1 MTTTPVNRIPQPT
14 RAQAAAWELGAFLR
28 HVDYLLL
35 LGAGGLVAYGL
46 WVLESVTRN
55 DIAGDPDYYVYRQL
69 IYVAAGGLLLALT
82 TAVNPDLYRRLRV
95 PFYGTAL
102 VLLLSVFALAEEVR
116 GSKRWIEI
124 GFFNFQPSELGK
136 LALIFALAGFVAE
149 RRHRMNEWKTT
160 LGIVGIAL
168 PLTALVFKEPDFG
181 TSLVYGACVLGA
193 LFFGGTPWRHLAV
206 LGIIAALVAGAL
218 LWFLPSAGLE
228 VLEPYQR
235 DRLIGFVDPDI
246 DPSGSTYNVNQSIT
260 AVGSG
265 GLDGRGVAQAT
276 QTRFNYLPEH
286 STDFIFSSLAEQRGF
301 LGAAIL
307 LLLYAVIIWRG
318 VKIVAVARDLF
329 SAVVAGSIVFAL
341 LIQLFINVGMTIGI
355 APVTGIPLP
364 LVSYGGSSLITT
376 LVMIGILESVHV
388 RGRLAGLR

>member
-1 MTTTPVNRIPQPT
+1 VATPVNRIPQPT

-35 LGAGGLVAYGL
+35 LAAGALVAYGL
-46 WVLESVTRN
+46 WALESVTRN

-69 IYVAAGGLLLALT
+69 IYVAVGGLLLALT
-82 TAVNPDLYRRLRV
+82 MAVNPDVYRRLRI
-95 PFYGTAL
+95 PFYGVSL
-102 VLLLSVFALAEEVR
+102 VLLLSVFVLAEEVR

-136 LALIFALAGFVAE
+136 LALIFTLAGFVAD
-149 RRHRMNEWKTT
+149 RRHRMNEWRTT
-160 LGIVGIAL
+160 LGIVAIAV

-206 LGIIAALVAGAL
+206 LGIAAGLFAGAL
-218 LWFLPSAGLE
+218 LWFLPSAGVE

-235 DRLIGFVDPDI
+235 DRLIGFVDPDV
-246 DPSGSTYNVNQSIT
+246 DPSGSTYNVNQSIIG
-260 AVGSG
+260 VGSG
-265 GLDGRGVAQAT
+265 GLDGRGVANAT

-301 LGAAIL
+301 LGATIL
-307 LLLYAVIIWRG
+307 LVLYAIIIWRG
-318 VKIVAVARDLF
+318 VKIIAVARDLF

-364 LVSYGGSSLITT
+364 LVSYGGSSLIIT
-376 LVMIGILESVHV
+376 LLMVGILEAIHI
-388 RGRLAGLR
+388 RGRLDFAR

>member
-1 MTTTPVNRIPQPT
+1 MATPVNRIPQPT
-14 RAQAAAWELGAFLR
+14 RSQAAAWELGAFLR

-35 LGAGGLVAYGL
+35 FAAGGLVAYGL

-55 DIAGDPDYYVYRQL
+55 DIPGDPDYYVYRQL

-82 TAVNPDLYRRLRV
+82 TAVNPEAYRRLRI
-95 PFYGTAL
+95 PFYAASL
-102 VLLLSVFALAEEVR
+102 VLLLSVFVLAEEVR

-136 LALIFALAGFVAE
+136 LALIFTLAGFVAE
-149 RRHRMNEWKTT
+149 RRHRMNEWRTT
-160 LGIVGIAL
+160 LGIVAIAL

-206 LGIIAALVAGAL
+206 LGVIAALFAGAL
-218 LWFLPSAGLE
+218 LWFLPSAGVE

-235 DRLIGFVDPDI
+235 DRLIGFVDPDV
-246 DPSGSTYNVNQSIT
+246 DPSGSTYNVNQSIIG
-260 AVGSG
+260 VGSG
-265 GLDGRGVAQAT
+265 GLDGGGVANAT

-301 LGAAIL
+301 LGATIL
-307 LLLYAVIIWRG
+307 LILYALIIWRG
-318 VKIVAVARDLF
+318 VKIIAVARDLF

-376 LVMIGILESVHV
+376 LVMIGILEAIRV
-388 RGRLAGLR
+388 RGRLDGVR

>member
-1 MTTTPVNRIPQPT
+1 VATPVNRIPQPT

-35 LGAGGLVAYGL
+35 LAASALVAYGL

-55 DIAGDPDYYVYRQL
+55 DIPGDPDYYVYRQL
-69 IYVAAGGLLLALT
+69 IYVAVGGLLFALA
-82 TAVNPDLYRRLRV
+82 TAVNPEVYRRLRI
-95 PFYGTAL
+95 PLYATSL
-102 VLLLSVFALAEEVR
+102 VLLLSVFVLAEEVR

-136 LALIFALAGFVAE
+136 LALIFTLAGFVAE

-160 LGIVGIAL
+160 LGIVAIAL
-168 PLTALVFKEPDFG
+168 PLTVLVFKEPDFG

-206 LGIIAALVAGAL
+206 LGIVAALVAGAL
-218 LWFLPSAGLE
+218 LWFLPSAGVE

-235 DRLIGFVDPDI
+235 DRLIGFVDPDV

-276 QTRFNYLPEH
+276 QTRFDYLPEH

-301 LGAAIL
+301 LGATIL
-307 LLLYAVIIWRG
+307 LVLYAIIIWRG
-318 VKIVAVARDLF
+318 IKIVAVGRDLF

-364 LVSYGGSSLITT
+364 LVSYGGSSLIAT
-376 LVMIGILESVHV
+376 LLMIGILEAIHV
-388 RGRLAGLR
+388 RGRLDTAR

>member
-1 MTTTPVNRIPQPT
+1 MATPVNRIPQPT
-14 RAQAAAWELGAFLR
+14 RAQAAAWELGSFLR

-35 LGAGGLVAYGL
+35 LAAGALVAYGL

-55 DIAGDPDYYVYRQL
+55 DIPGDPDYYVYRQI
-69 IYVAAGGLLLALT
+69 IYVVAGGLLLALAM
-82 TAVNPDLYRRLRV
+82 AVNPDVYRRLRIPV
-95 PFYGTAL
+95 YGVSL
-102 VLLLSVFALAEEVR
+102 VLLLSVFVLAEEVR

-149 RRHRMNEWKTT
+149 RRHRMDEWRTT
-160 LGIVGIAL
+160 LGIVAIAL

-206 LGIIAALVAGAL
+206 LGIVAGLFAGAL

-235 DRLIGFVDPDI
+235 DRLIGFVDPDV
-246 DPSGSTYNVNQSIT
+246 DPSGSTYNVNQSIIG
-260 AVGSG
+260 VGSG
-265 GLDGRGVAQAT
+265 GLDGRGIANAT

-301 LGAAIL
+301 LGATIL
-307 LLLYAVIIWRG
+307 LVLYAMIIWRG
-318 VKIVAVARDLF
+318 VKIIAVARDLF

-364 LVSYGGSSLITT
+364 LVSYGGSSLIIT
-376 LVMIGILESVHV
+376 LLMVGILEAIHI
-388 RGRLAGLR
+388 RGRLDFAR

>member
-1 MTTTPVNRIPQPT
+1 MATPVTRVAQPT
-14 RAQAAAWELGAFLR
+14 RFQAAAWELGSFLR

-35 LGAGGLVAYGL
+35 LATGALVAYGL

-55 DIAGDPDYYVYRQL
+55 DVPGDPEYFVFRQT
-69 IYVAAGGLLLALT
+69 IYVVVGGVLLALI
-82 TAVNPDLYRRLRV
+82 AAIDPSSYKRVRWPLY
-95 PFYGTAL
+95 GIAL
-102 VLLLSVFALAEEVR
+102 VLLVAVFVLAEEVR
-116 GSKRWIEI
+116 GSRRWIQI

-136 LALIFALAGFVAE
+136 IALVIVLAGFIAE
-149 RRHRMNEWKTT
+149 RRQRVGEWGTT
-160 LGIVGIAL
+160 LGIIGIAA
-168 PLTALVFKEPDFG
+168 PLLVLVFKEPDFG
-181 TSLVYGACVLGA
+181 TTLIYSAIVIGA
-193 LFFGGTPWRHLAV
+193 LFFGGTRWRHLAV
-206 LGIIAALVAGAL
+206 LGVIAGLVAGAI

-235 DRLIGFVDPDI
+235 ERLTGFVDPDI

-265 GLDGRGVAQAT
+265 GFDGRGEANAT

-286 STDFIFSSLAEQRGF
+286 STDFVFSSLAEQRGF
-301 LGAAIL
+301 VGASIL

-318 VKIVAVARDLF
+318 TKIIAVAKDLY
-329 SAVVAGSIVFAL
+329 SAVLAGTIVFAL

-364 LVSYGGSSLITT
+364 LVSYGGSSLLTT
-376 LVMIGILESVHV
+376 LILIGMLEAVHI
-388 RGRLAGLR
+388 RGRLAGAR

>member
-1 MTTTPVNRIPQPT
+1 MATPVTRVQQPT
-14 RAQAAAWELGAFLR
+14 RLQAAAWELGAVLR

-35 LGAGGLVAYGL
+35 LATGGLLAYGL
-46 WVLESVTRN
+46 WVLETVTRN
-55 DIAGDPDYYVYRQL
+55 DVPGDPEYYVFRQL
-69 IYVAAGGLLLALT
+69 IYVVVGVLLLAAAAL
-82 TAVNPDLYRRLRV
+82 VDPNSYRRVRWPLFGV
-95 PFYGTAL
+95 SL
-102 VLLLSVFALAEEVR
+102 VMLLAVLVIADEVR

-124 GFFNFQPSELGK
+124 GFFNFQPSEVGK
-136 LALIFALAGFVAE
+136 VALVIVLASFVAE
-149 RRHRMNEWKTT
+149 RRHRIREWGTT
-160 LGIVGIAL
+160 LGIIGLAA
-168 PLTALVFKEPDFG
+168 PLMVLVFKEPDFG
-181 TSLVYGACVLGA
+181 TTLIYAAIAVGA

-206 LGIIAALVAGAL
+206 LAVLATLVAGAI

-235 DRLIGFVDPDI
+235 ERLVGFVDPDI

-265 GLDGRGVAQAT
+265 GFDGRGEANAT
-276 QTRFNYLPEH
+276 QTKFNYLPEH

-301 LGAAIL
+301 VGAAIL

-318 VKIVAVARDLF
+318 TKIIAVAKDLY
-329 SAVVAGSIVFAL
+329 SAILAGTIVFAL

-364 LVSYGGSSLITT
+364 LISYGGSSLLTT
-376 LVMIGILESVHV
+376 LVLIGMLEAVHI
-388 RGRLAGLR
+388 RGRLAGTR

>member
-1 MTTTPVNRIPQPT
+1 MATPVTRVEQPT
-14 RAQAAAWELGAFLR
+14 RFQAVAWELGSFLR

-35 LGAGGLVAYGL
+35 LATAGLTTYGL

-55 DIAGDPDYYVYRQL
+55 DVPGDPDYFASRQM
-69 IYVAAGGLLLALT
+69 IYVAVGGVLLA
-82 TAVNPDLYRRLRV
+82 AVAAINPTSYKRVRWPLYAL
-95 PFYGTAL
+95 AL
-102 VLLLSVFALAEEVR
+102 VLLVAVFVLAEEVR
-116 GSKRWIEI
+116 GSRRWIQI

-136 LALIFALAGFVAE
+136 IALVIVLAGFIAE
-149 RRHRMNEWKTT
+149 RRQRVGDWRTT
-160 LGIVGIAL
+160 LGVIGIAA
-168 PLTALVFKEPDFG
+168 PLMVLVFKEPDFG
-181 TSLVYGACVLGA
+181 TTLIYAAIVIGA
-193 LFFGGTPWRHLAV
+193 LFFGGTRWRHLAV
-206 LGIIAALVAGAL
+206 LAVVAGLVAGAM
-218 LWFLPSAGLE
+218 LWFLPSAGIE

-235 DRLIGFVDPDI
+235 ERLTGFVDPDI

-265 GLDGRGVAQAT
+265 GFDGRGEANAT

-301 LGAAIL
+301 VGASIL

-318 VKIVAVARDLF
+318 TKIVAVAKDLY
-329 SAVVAGSIVFAL
+329 SAVLAGTIVFAL

-364 LVSYGGSSLITT
+364 LVSYGGSSLLTT
-376 LVMIGILESVHV
+376 LVLVGMLEAVHI
-388 RGRLAGLR
+388 RGRLAGTG